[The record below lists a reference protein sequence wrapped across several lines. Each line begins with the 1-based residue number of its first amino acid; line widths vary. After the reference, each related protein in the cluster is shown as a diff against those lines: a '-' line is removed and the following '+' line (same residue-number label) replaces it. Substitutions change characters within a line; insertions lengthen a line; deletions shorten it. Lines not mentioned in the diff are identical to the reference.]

1 MTNINAPIR
10 YKWTLGWG
18 DGIGQDR
25 PVVNLL
31 LKAIIERNVVEMDKL
46 YKQGASVKACDETT
60 LQRVLFHVVDN
71 YPVMEWLVKHGV
83 SRIGRDIDINGNNGI
98 NDEKSISPAGYQ
110 WGLAGRAYY
119 LEAYNVMNLLCAYG
133 FSDFYCYE
141 GGWEN
146 GWDADRQ
153 IFRTGDEK
161 AIKILLENGYIFDD
175 WRDYEKYVLPR
186 PQVKRKTIGL
196 DPLKFSRGIPTPSYE
211 TVPLLFGKKDVERR
225 NKRRQEDYE
234 DRVRA
239 YKEFVN
245 AFGAGYKQIVMK
257 REENDRIM
265 GEIYSDMLKNG
276 EI

>member
-1 MTNINAPIR
+1 MVNINAPIR
-10 YKWTLGWG
+10 YKWNLGWG
-18 DGIGQDR
+18 EGIGQDR

-31 LKAIIERNVVEMDKL
+31 LKAIIEKNVVEMDKL
-46 YKQGASVKACDETT
+46 YKQGASLKACDKTT
-60 LQRVLFHVVDN
+60 LRRVLFHVVDN

-83 SRIGRDIDINGNNGI
+83 SRIGRDVDINGNNGI
-98 NDEKSISPAGYQ
+98 NDEISISPAGYQ
-110 WGLAGRAYY
+110 WALAGRAYY
-119 LEAYNVMNLLCAYG
+119 LKAYNVMNLLCAYG
-133 FSDFYCYE
+133 FSEFGCYE
-141 GGWEN
+141 EGWEDT
-146 GWDADRQ
+146 WYADRQ

-186 PQVKRKTIGL
+186 SQVKRKTIGL

-239 YKEFVN
+239 YKEFIN
-245 AFGAGYKQIVMK
+245 AFGTGYKQIVMK